1 MSTSTNPD
9 IRSWNTFYCK
19 LQDFPNLWRVWAAL

>member
-19 LQDFPNLWRVWAAL
+19 LQDFPNL